1 MGRIIAHP
9 QIAQSHRVP
18 YVYPLL
24 PPEFRLIRCSWP
36 RRPRCGPRAPW
47 GCPTSSWRQLHKN
60 RSSRKIHSQR
70 QFSREYDFLKTFSLT
85 ENQFSG
91 KTYFYTIA
99 SSWTCWT
106 WCWERRGGLRPWR
119 TGGKQKRR
127 GRNCWTCWGSKMKS
141 GTAHRDL
148 STQLQD
154 YAACLLP
161 GGTATCS
168 EGFVNNFLKVP
179 QAFAILQ
186 LPCCPRKHGE
196 HLENIF

>member
-1 MGRIIAHP
+1 MGWETLYVVSMGGIIADP

-91 KTYFYTIA
+91 KTYFYTIRPC
-99 SSWTCWT
+99 SRG
-106 WCWERRGGLRPWR
+106 RRTPAAR
-119 TGGKQKRR
+119 TGRRRRPACWMTLNVYQAVTGKSLKFVDFLVLEQLICSTKRTEISR
-127 GRNCWTCWGSKMKS
+127 TTMWKS
-141 GTAHRDL
+141 TNMRHL
-148 STQLQD
+148 T
-154 YAACLLP
+154 
-161 GGTATCS
+161 
-168 EGFVNNFLKVP
+168 FNNY
-179 QAFAILQ
+179 
-186 LPCCPRKHGE
+186 
-196 HLENIF
+196 